1 MVIFKEMYKEWF
13 ASKCKCTKRTTADR
27 IEVTWNRYYLGS
39 EIIDMCISNI
49 SEKDIITFYQKLIS
63 INGTLKQK
71 DMERITQIMRGVLT
85 YARDMEYKGVKLY
98 DWDLVRRNIPQSKIN
113 HEKKVETALSKEIV
127 SKIINSVIVEDIYP
141 QKKSACMAICLNFY
155 LGLRIG
161 ELSALKFED
170 FNIQD
175 KTVTIKRSD
184 SKSYERDEN
193 GERVGTMNYESTTPK
208 TIKSVRTI
216 PLLPEAI
223 YIYEVIKTY
232 HQNCKYNSQYLVY
245 DNSDTVRLRS
255 LDRTLRRL
263 CILNNIEPFG
273 SHRIRKTFASM
284 LHNNNVPTRAI
295 ADLMGHEEIRT
306 TENNYILSFMD
317 NQETYK
323 RYMAES
329 LRYN

>member
-1 MVIFKEMYKEWF
+1 MIFKDIYKEWF
-13 ASKCKCTKRTTADR
+13 SSKCKSTKKTTADR
-27 IEVTWNRYYLGS
+27 IEVTWNRYYHGAD
-39 EIIDMCISNI
+39 IIEMCISKI
-49 SEKDIITFYQKLIS
+49 SEKDIINYYQKLLS
-63 INGTLKQK
+63 QNGAVKQK
-71 DMERITQIMRGVLT
+71 DMERITQIMRGVMT

-98 DWDLVRRNIPQSKIN
+98 DWDLVKRNIPQNKIN
-113 HEKKVETALSKEIV
+113 HEKKVETALSREIV
-127 SKIINSVIVEDIYP
+127 KKIINSVLVDNIYP
-141 QKKSACMAICLNFY
+141 QKTTASMAICLNFY

-170 FNIQD
+170 FNLQD

-184 SKSYERDEN
+184 SKSYDRDDN
-193 GERVGTMNYESTTPK
+193 GERIGTMNYESTTPK
-208 TIKSVRTI
+208 TFKSIRTI

-223 YIYEVIKTY
+223 YIYEIIIAY
-232 HQNCKYNSQYLVY
+232 HQTCKYNSQYIVY

-255 LDRTLRRL
+255 IDRTLRRL
-263 CILNNIEPFG
+263 CVLNGIEPFG

-284 LHNNNVPTRAI
+284 LHSNNVPTRAI

-306 TENNYILSFMD
+306 TENNYILTFMD

-329 LRYN
+329 LKYN